1 MVKVKLVNEPTQG
14 ITQLI
19 FPVLRINGNINDIK
33 INWKISSLKDEEL
46 KADFVKTEGIYRK
59 FST

>member
-1 MVKVKLVNEPTQG
+1 MKLVNEPTQG

-33 INWKISSLKDEEL
+33 INWKISSLKDEEF
-46 KADFVKTEGIYRK
+46 KADFVKTEGTYRK
-59 FST
+59 FNT